1 MIEKFKNTW
10 EKFINYFLFN
20 IQFNF
25 SINKDSNK
33 NFGIKNIL
41 KFSFYSFLC
50 IQFVGMLLPNILYLL
65 NFDFIL
71 KYQEDL
77 TYESLAQIKYF
88 GFFIYLLTHYPINQ
102 FTILILVSLYLGF
115 LISAY
120 VLADYLFG
128 DSDLNWSGAA
138 ILGFTSYLPW
148 QFTMST
154 MSLSYVFFLV
164 NGFPSDHYLRQW
176 FVIINTYLLLFSFLL
191 TFYLAI
197 KNAGIISKLKLR
209 KRILI
214 SLFPCILF
222 ILIAGILT
230 SE

>member
-1 MIEKFKNTW
+1 MIEKFKSLW
-10 EKFINYFLFN
+10 KSFVYYFLYN

-25 SINKDSNK
+25 SFHIDSTR
-33 NFGIKNIL
+33 NFGIQNIL
-41 KFSFYSFLC
+41 KSSFYSFLC
-50 IQFVGMLLPNILYLL
+50 FQLLGMLLPNILYLF

-77 TYESLAQIKYF
+77 TYESLAQIRYF

-102 FTILILVSLYLGF
+102 VVILILVSIYLAL

-120 VLADYLFG
+120 FLADYLFG
-128 DSDLNWSGAA
+128 DSALNWRGAA

-148 QFTMST
+148 QFTMAI

-197 KNAGIISKLKLR
+197 RNAGKITKLKLR
-209 KRILI
+209 KRILV
-214 SLFPCILF
+214 SVFPCILF
-222 ILIAGILT
+222 IFIVGILT